1 MYKPELLPDWTD
13 RDTDTQTQGQ
23 QAFTWDFVLRF

>member
-1 MYKPELLPDWTD
+1 MYKPELLQDWTD
-13 RDTDTQTQGQ
+13 RDTQTQGQ